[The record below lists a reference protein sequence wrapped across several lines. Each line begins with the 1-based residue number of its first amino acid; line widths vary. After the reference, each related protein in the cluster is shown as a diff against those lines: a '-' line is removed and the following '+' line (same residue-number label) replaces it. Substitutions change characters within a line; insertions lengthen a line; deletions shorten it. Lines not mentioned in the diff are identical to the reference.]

1 MIAYLKGKIL
11 SKSETAV
18 VLENQGI
25 GYKVFLP
32 AAILLNLRVGDIAIF
47 HIHTHVREDQLTL
60 YGFLSAKELDLFE
73 SLLSVS
79 GVGPKV
85 ALAILSGADP
95 DTIISAI
102 ASGDSAV
109 FTKVSGV
116 GKKTGERIV
125 MELKEKIGDS
135 MGSTI
140 GSSHY
145 IAESLD
151 ALLALGYSKQE
162 AREALNRVSKDIKE
176 SSGIVKEALKVLGK
190 R

>member
-1 MIAYLKGKIL
+1 M
-11 SKSETAV
+11 
-18 VLENQGI
+18 ENQGI
-25 GYKVFLP
+25 GYKIFLP
-32 AAILLNLRVGDIAIF
+32 TSILLNLRIDDIATF

-60 YGFLSAKELDLFE
+60 YGFLSVKELDLFE
-73 SLLSVS
+73 SLLSVT

-95 DTIISAI
+95 DDISSAI
-102 ASGDSAV
+102 AGGDSTI

-116 GKKTGERIV
+116 GKKISERIV

-135 MGSTI
+135 MGAGI

-151 ALLALGYSKQE
+151 ALMALGYSKQE
-162 AREALNRVSKDIKE
+162 AREALNRVPKDIKE
-176 SSGIVKEALKVLGK
+176 SSGVVKEALKVLGK
-190 R
+190 K

>member
-11 SKSETAV
+11 SKTANSI

-25 GYKVFLP
+25 GYKVFSP
-32 AAILLNLRVGDIAIF
+32 ASILLNLRLDDIVAF

-60 YGFLSAKELDLFE
+60 YGFLSIKELDLFE

-95 DTIISAI
+95 DDISSAI
-102 ASGDSAV
+102 ASGDSTI

-116 GKKTGERIV
+116 GKKIGERIV
-125 MELKEKIGDS
+125 MELKEKMGDS
-135 MGSTI
+135 MGEGI

-151 ALLALGYSKQE
+151 ALMALGYSKQE
-162 AREALNRVSKDIKE
+162 GREALNKVPKDIKE
-176 SSGIVKEALKVLGK
+176 SSRVVKEALKLLGK
-190 R
+190 K